1 MTTKTELMID
11 ALVEE
16 RDRLAKE
23 YQTAQEQIIAVRD
36 IACEG
41 IDDENMIAIFDASV
55 AKLKD
60 ECDFVCNNIDNR
72 IQELRNKL

>member
-41 IDDENMIAIFDASV
+41 IDDENIIAIFDARV

-60 ECDFVCNNIDNR
+60 EGDFICNNIDNR